1 MKLTIQKI
9 KKLIKEELN
18 KLTESSIDP
27 QVKYFIDSL
36 NLDKNINIRTYREK
50 IIAHITGNEY
60 EDSFGPGM
68 VSEFFVYTFHIPTR
82 SMTQGILY
90 SDDYGAPHEMYSS
103 HKAYISGQPESAME
117 FLKLINDK
125 VEELK

>member
-36 NLDKNINIRTYREK
+36 NLDENINIRTYRDK
-50 IIAHITGNEY
+50 IIAHITGDEY
-60 EDSFGPGM
+60 EDSLGPDM
-68 VSEFFVYTFHIPTR
+68 ISEFFVYTFHIPTN
-82 SMTQGILY
+82 SIKQGILY
-90 SDDYGAPHEMYSS
+90 SNDYGAPHEMYSS
-103 HKAYISGQPESAME
+103 HKAYISGRPESELE